1 MLFVSGMAHNTGH
14 EHADELSFELF
25 EFGERII
32 VDSGKYG
39 YEKDEF
45 RKYVRSVRAHNTVSL
60 LDQHLGPADTRL
72 TGSALSPVTTS
83 EGTFVIPGEIERG
96 DALRHQRELAY
107 RPREFLL
114 ITDRVRSGE
123 QPFAVLFHVSHTLNV
138 TREESAFIIHLSD
151 GGRARL
157 EMLEGSCTGTLIE
170 GQRVPHVQGWESIGY
185 LQMTPAPTVRFDC
198 APGDRMVQT
207 LISFGAEART
217 EALRIARQR
226 QQAS

>member
-14 EHADELSFELF
+14 EHVDELSFELF

-39 YEKDEF
+39 YERDDF
-45 RKYVRSVRAHNTVSL
+45 REYVRSVRAHNTISL
-60 LDQHLGPADTRL
+60 LDRPLGPDDTGI
-72 TGSALSPVTTS
+72 TGSALEPVTTI
-83 EGTFVIPGEIERG
+83 GDTFVVSGKVERA
-96 DALRHQRELAY
+96 DALRHRRELAY

-114 ITDRVRSGE
+114 IEDRVQSGE
-123 QPFAVLFHVSHTLNV
+123 RRFAVLFHISHDLDV
-138 TREESAFIIHLSD
+138 TPDGDAFVIRLTD
-151 GGRARL
+151 GQRARL
-157 EMLEGSCTGTLIE
+157 EMIEGSCTGTLIE

-198 APGDRMVQT
+198 APGERMVQT
-207 LISFGAEART
+207 LISFGAEARI